1 MFSSEGD
8 TSNGK
13 CYLGGCPT
21 RLEARL
27 RSGKEVSLFLRT
39 SAPQRMKDGVGEGEQ
54 GRGGRA
60 AGSEEENKEEGKEKE
75 ENGRFGDVFS

>member
-1 MFSSEGD
+1 MGNVIWRD
-8 TSNGK
+8 A
-13 CYLGGCPT
+13 LP

-27 RSGKEVSLFLRT
+27 RSGKEVSLSLRT
-39 SAPQRMKDGVGEGEQ
+39 SAPQGVGGRLRENERWGEQ
-54 GRGGRA
+54 RRGGRA